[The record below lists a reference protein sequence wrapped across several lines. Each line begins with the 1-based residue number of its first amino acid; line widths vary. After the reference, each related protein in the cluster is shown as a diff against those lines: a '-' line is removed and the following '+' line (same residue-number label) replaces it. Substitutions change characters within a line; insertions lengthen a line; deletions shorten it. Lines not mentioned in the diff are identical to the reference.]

1 MGSIHGEFGEKDLKS
16 NIRLN
21 KYGEGVT
28 NECLDG
34 AISTNPE
41 FEFYRTYSYG
51 KLGCEDIPD
60 YKSLVSMVPSSFE
73 QDYAH
78 DIFVDENGAVANA
91 YILSDTWKDR
101 EIECILERNRR
112 EHPEYDY
119 KMIEGSFPVDF
130 KAGRVYN
137 FEWPH
142 DHIIMSTHI
151 LYITNYKDFIKS
163 KTRTK

>member
-1 MGSIHGEFGEKDLKS
+1 MTNYRNLKS
-16 NIRLN
+16 ISLGQSESDSL
-21 KYGEGVT
+21 K
-28 NECLDG
+28 G
-34 AISTNPE
+34 AISAGSEIPFLRNYSHSTFG
-41 FEFYRTYSYG
+41 FEAM
-51 KLGCEDIPD
+51 PD
-60 YKSLVSMVPSSFE
+60 CKSVGVFAEESFKH
-73 QDYAH
+73 DYDN

-101 EIECILERNRR
+101 EIECILERSRR